1 MATYRITGPDGGT
14 YQVSA
19 PDDASEQDV
28 LSYVQSNAAKAPRST
43 QADAAASAQNAAQSF
58 RDLPPEPAGSDE
70 SRSFTLDSANIPADA
85 PTEFDTVRDAAR
97 DAIVT
102 GATKAVRAASGG
114 AGEGAAAGVALA
126 ADPEAKTP
134 FQRIRSAVTG
144 YDRTEYPDAQE
155 FTPALVSATKQPQ
168 PAAMGSAVTP
178 DENAQLDILK
188 ANYPGLEIKR
198 DKYENVMLRAPGMK
212 DWAYLNKP
220 GVSGRDFD
228 ELGTQTLVTLP
239 LAGLFGMGGSIPAR
253 VATGALGGGGS
264 SVVQDVAAMAQGS
277 EQGIDGERAAI
288 ATGLG
293 AATGPLLGKPA
304 AQPARTATTEA
315 IEAAE
320 RQGIQIPRG
329 AASDNLAAKPVAG
342 ALKEIPWVGHPL
354 VEASQKAT
362 KGVEDRVG
370 QIVDNLGSG
379 SQRAAGNAVKDDLLQ
394 WARVGSEE
402 AADKLFTPVKRALR
416 NKRGDLSNTANA
428 VSTLVGRSSEAFLEA
443 PTIVNTINKSINDAV
458 AAGGISFD
466 GMHTLR
472 QEIGKRLS
480 GAIVAEPGLDKEALK
495 TLYAALTADMEK
507 MAGRQGSRARVAWDN
522 AVDLFKKDIVTRRD
536 AIEKVL
542 GETGSASAE
551 SVAGTLRTM
560 AGTGKGADFQQ
571 LLQIKRTVG
580 ESAWDELASAV
591 IADMGR
597 TADGFSVAKFR
608 TAYDKLSTSGK
619 HALFSQSHKQAL
631 DDLALVSTKFAALER
646 LGNPSGSARIG
657 LIATSIPTAIV
668 SMVMAPT
675 SAALGAS
682 GVVAGRFLA
691 KALAKPATAK
701 ALSKWSNAYL
711 MAASSKNRAAMAVFQ
726 EAERKLLDA
735 MRSDGLDINEASDNS
750 AAVPEQSRLSP

>member
-198 DKYENVMLRAPGMK
+198 DKHENVMLRAPGMK
-212 DWAYLNKP
+212 EWAYLNKP
-220 GVSGRDFD
+220 GISGRDID

-293 AATGPLLGKPA
+293 AASGPILGRPVNQQA
-304 AQPARTATTEA
+304 ATARTEA
-315 IEAAE
+315 IEAAN
-320 RQGIQIPRG
+320 RQGIDI
-329 AASDNLAAKPVAG
+329 PVAAATDNFATMSTAG
-342 ALKEIPWVGHPL
+342 AIKEIPVVGDPL
-354 VEASQKAT
+354 VRASKKAFESIDAKVTDLAGNLGSKSNLTAGHALKDDLVEWMKNGSEAEA
-362 KGVEDRVG
+362 DRIYTPVSRALGKKTGTLDNTENMISTMVG
-370 QIVDNLGSG
+370 RSRAAGLDPPQIVD
-379 SQRAAGNAVKDDLLQ
+379 
-394 WARVGSEE
+394 
-402 AADKLFTPVKRALR
+402 
-416 NKRGDLSNTANA
+416 
-428 VSTLVGRSSEAFLEA
+428 
-443 PTIVNTINKSINDAV
+443 TINK
-458 AAGGISFD
+458 AANEARAMGGMTFE
-466 GMHTLR
+466 GMKTLR
-472 QEIGKRLS
+472 TEIGKRLS
-480 GAIVAEPGLDKEALK
+480 GSIVPEPGLDKAALK
-495 TLYAALTADMEK
+495 SLYGALTEDMGK
-507 MAGRQGSRARVAWDN
+507 LAGRQGSKARVAWEN
-522 AVDLFKKDIVTRRD
+522 ANDVFQKDIVARRD

-542 GETGSASAE
+542 GENGA
-551 SVAGTLRTM
+551 AGPEAVVTSIRSML
-560 AGTGKGADFQQ
+560 GTGKGADFGRV
-571 LLQIKRTVG
+571 LQVKRTLG
-580 ESAWDELASAV
+580 QQSWDELASAV
-591 IADMGR
+591 VADMGR
-597 TADGFSVAKFR
+597 TADGFSLARFR
-608 TAYDKLSTSGK
+608 TAYDKLSVPGK
-619 HALFSQSHKQAL
+619 HALFSPEHRQAL
-631 DDLALVSTKFAALER
+631 DDLALISKKFVALEK
-646 LGNPSGSARIG
+646 LGNPSGSARTA
-657 LIATSIPTAIV
+657 LIATSIPSSIV
-668 SMVMAPT
+668 SLVMAPGY
-675 SAALGAS
+675 AALG
-682 GVVAGRFLA
+682 GAGLVTSYGLA
-691 KALAKPATAK
+691 RLLARPATAK
-701 ALSKWSNAYL
+701 AASKWANAYL
-711 MAASSKNRAAMAVFQ
+711 MASTSRNRAAMGVLQ
-726 EAERKLLDA
+726 QAERAFMDA
-735 MRSDGLDINEASDNS
+735 MESEGIDVQSMQAES
-750 AAVPEQSRLSP
+750 APVSK